1 MASYRGIDV
10 SNWSGYINWR
20 EVRDAGIEVAII
32 QASEGTF
39 YRDPYLH
46 EFYNGAKEN
55 GIKVGFYHFFN
66 PGSSP
71 TPSEQ
76 ARYFVDTIRGLD
88 SDLKLVLDLE
98 QTGGLDNYEV
108 TRQAIEFLEE
118 VRNYSG
124 LDVAVYTYTNFAQ
137 YNLYE
142 GLGLSE
148 YPLWIAQLSEGGP
161 SPNPIWGNKYVA
173 WQYSDTG
180 RVRGIN
186 ASTDLDLVYDG
197 MFLDD
202 REDIPKEQKQ
212 PQRIPGTRQEPSTQS
227 GVIYYTVQ
235 EGDTLTSIAQKYDT
249 TVHEITVTNSIVNPN
264 LIYVGEVLKIYPGNR
279 SIIKRKKVFTT
290 TYIVQ
295 SGDTLTLIA
304 IKFDTT
310 VQAIAELNDL
320 QNPNLIYVGEILK
333 IPTNSRGNLSAP
345 SSRHYIK
352 TYIVQSGDTLTS
364 IAKKFNTTVD
374 KIALLN
380 NITNPNLIYPGQIL
394 KIETSINSSI
404 RGYNFNTMYTVQK
417 GDTLLGISRKLD
429 VDYKELIQKND
440 ITNSNLIYTGEVLK
454 I

>member
-212 PQRIPGTRQEPSTQS
+212 PQRIPGTRQEPYTQS

-440 ITNSNLIYTGEVLK
+440 ITNPNLIYTGEVLK

>member
-364 IAKKFNTTVD
+364 IAKKFNTTAD

>member
-124 LDVAVYTYTNFAQ
+124 LDVAIYTYTNFAQ

-295 SGDTLTLIA
+295 SGDTLTSIA

-440 ITNSNLIYTGEVLK
+440 ITNPNLIYTGEVLK

>member
-148 YPLWIAQLSEGGP
+148 YPLWIAQLSEEGP

-364 IAKKFNTTVD
+364 IAKKFNTTAD

-440 ITNSNLIYTGEVLK
+440 ITNPNLIYTGEVLK

>member
-124 LDVAVYTYTNFAQ
+124 LDVAIYTYTNFAQ

-295 SGDTLTLIA
+295 SGDTLTSIA

-333 IPTNSRGNLSAP
+333 IP
-345 SSRHYIK
+345 
-352 TYIVQSGDTLTS
+352 
-364 IAKKFNTTVD
+364 
-374 KIALLN
+374 
-380 NITNPNLIYPGQIL
+380 
-394 KIETSINSSI
+394 TSINSSI

-440 ITNSNLIYTGEVLK
+440 ITNPNLIYTGEVLK

>member
-124 LDVAVYTYTNFAQ
+124 LDVAIYTYTNFAQ

-295 SGDTLTLIA
+295 SGDTLTSIA

-440 ITNSNLIYTGEVLK
+440 ITNPNLIYPGEVLK

>member
-20 EVRDAGIEVAII
+20 DVREAGIEVAII

-46 EFYNGAKEN
+46 EFYDGAKEN

-71 TPSEQ
+71 TPQEQ

-124 LDVAVYTYTNFAQ
+124 LEVAVYTYTNFAQ

-148 YPLWIAQLSEGGP
+148 YPLWIAQLSEEGP

-186 ASTDLDLVYDG
+186 ASTDLDLIYDG

-202 REDIPKEQKQ
+202 REDIPKDQKQ

-249 TVHEITVTNSIVNPN
+249 TVHEIAVTNSIANPN

-279 SIIKRKKVFTT
+279 SIINRKKVFTT
-290 TYIVQ
+290 
-295 SGDTLTLIA
+295 
-304 IKFDTT
+304 
-310 VQAIAELNDL
+310 
-320 QNPNLIYVGEILK
+320 
-333 IPTNSRGNLSAP
+333 
-345 SSRHYIK
+345 

-364 IAKKFNTTVD
+364 IAKKFNTTVER
-374 KIALLN
+374 IALLN
-380 NITNPNLIYPGQIL
+380 NIINPNLIYPGQIL
-394 KIETSINSSI
+394 KIETSINSDT

-440 ITNSNLIYTGEVLK
+440 ITNPNLIYSGEVLK

>member
-148 YPLWIAQLSEGGP
+148 YTLWIAQLSEGGP

-295 SGDTLTLIA
+295 SGDTLTSIA

-440 ITNSNLIYTGEVLK
+440 ITNPNLIYTGEVLK

>member
-212 PQRIPGTRQEPSTQS
+212 PQRIPGTRQELSTQS

-364 IAKKFNTTVD
+364 IAKKFNTTAD

-440 ITNSNLIYTGEVLK
+440 ITNPNLIYTGEVLK